1 MTTRI
6 DIAPEDAQTDAV
18 FAALA
23 HLSRRRMLDYIRD
36 IPGISVGALAAHF
49 DTSRITV
56 LNHLSVLSDAGLVLS
71 EKDGRSR
78 KLFLNATPIHAIQ
91 RRWIDSYGAYWA
103 EQTLTLKDLAEAAY
117 HSSSKDR
124 KP

>member
-1 MTTRI
+1 MTTQI
-6 DIAPEDAQTDAV
+6 DISPEDAQTDAV

-23 HLSRRRMLDYIRD
+23 HVSRRRMLDVIRD
-36 IPGISVGALAAHF
+36 TPGITVGALAAQF

-78 KLFLNATPIHAIQ
+78 KLYLNATPIHAIQ
-91 RRWIDSYGAYWA
+91 RRWIDAYGAYWA

-117 HSSSKDR
+117 HSSKD
-124 KP
+124 KKS

>member
-6 DIAPEDAQTDAV
+6 DTAPEDTETDAV

-23 HLSRRRMLDYIRD
+23 HTSRRRMLDHVRD
-36 IPGISVGALAAHF
+36 SPGITVGALAAKF

-56 LNHLSVLSDAGLVLS
+56 LNHLSVLTDAGLILS
-71 EKDGRSR
+71 EKDGRTR
-78 KLFLNATPIHAIQ
+78 KLFLNAAPLHAIQ
-91 RRWIDSYGAYWA
+91 RRWIDAYGAYWA

-117 HSSSKDR
+117 YSSNKDQTS
-124 KP
+124 